1 MKFDMKG
8 SYCRNC
14 GNGNYTIFA
23 PPQNFNPM
31 VYCNHCQSG
40 VERFQE
46 ILTEEDI
53 KHDLKNQN

>member
-1 MKFDMKG
+1 MKG